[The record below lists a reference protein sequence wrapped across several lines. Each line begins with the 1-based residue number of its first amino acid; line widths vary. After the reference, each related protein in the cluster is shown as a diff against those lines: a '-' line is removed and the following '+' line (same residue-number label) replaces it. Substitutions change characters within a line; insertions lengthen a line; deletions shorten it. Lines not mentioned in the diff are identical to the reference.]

1 MSSPR
6 VKRVQSLLAR
16 ELSEIISRDL
26 KDPRV
31 EGVTVIEARATGD
44 LRRAVIYYRIVGHN
58 VEHPEEVAEGLKSAS
73 GMIKRLLGERI
84 TLKFMPELE
93 FRYDTTFDVAERIE
107 KILKEVL
114 PHGEEEDE

>member
-1 MSSPR
+1 ML
-6 VKRVQSLLAR
+6 VR

-31 EGVTVIEARATGD
+31 EGVTIIEAKATGD
-44 LRRAVIYYRIVGHN
+44 LRRAVIYYRILGRN
-58 VEHPEEVAEGLKSAS
+58 IEHPEEVAVGLKSAS

-93 FRYDTTFDVAERIE
+93 FRYDTTFEKAERIE
-107 KILKEVL
+107 QILKEVL
-114 PHGEEEDE
+114 TGGDEEEE

>member
-6 VKRVQSLLAR
+6 VRRVQSLLAR

-31 EGVTVIEARATGD
+31 EGVTIIEAKATGD

-58 VEHPEEVAEGLKSAS
+58 VEHREEVAAGLKSAL
-73 GMIKRLLGERI
+73 GMIKRLLSERV

-93 FRYDTTFDVAERIE
+93 FRYDTTFEKAERIE
-107 KILKEVL
+107 QILKEVL
-114 PHGEEEDE
+114 PRNDEEDE